1 MSPRITPVLHTQGV
15 ARAVSGCRMT
25 SMQQG
30 ALVLTEDGYYGIVVG
45 RRDIFLGNGLQEVLD
60 DRAWEALRPLPINV
74 NHEGGVCNFRELL
87 ERSGR

>member
-1 MSPRITPVLHTQGV
+1 MQGPS
-15 ARAVSGCRMT
+15 AVCKMP

-45 RRDIFLGNGLQEVLD
+45 RRDVFLGNGLQEVLD
-60 DRAWEALRPLPINV
+60 DRAWEALRPLPINI

>member
-1 MSPRITPVLHTQGV
+1 MSGALQGPS
-15 ARAVSGCRMT
+15 AVCKMA

-30 ALVLTEDGYYGIVVG
+30 VLVLTEDGYYGIVVG
-45 RRDIFLGNGLQEVLD
+45 HRDVFLGNGLQKVLD
-60 DRAWEALRPLPINV
+60 DRARDALRPLPINV